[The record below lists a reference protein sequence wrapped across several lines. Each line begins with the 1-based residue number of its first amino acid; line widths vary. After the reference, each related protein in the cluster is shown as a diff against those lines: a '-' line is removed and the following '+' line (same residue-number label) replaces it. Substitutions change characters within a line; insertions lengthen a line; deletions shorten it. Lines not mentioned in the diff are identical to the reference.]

1 MVGGLFLPASQLALR
16 AWWPP
21 NLGDWAFDN
30 ATESKNK
37 QGLSVMNTQDTQ
49 DTCYEEVAY
58 KCSFLVVMSLIS
70 LQGFFFSLLICFTV
84 S

>member
-49 DTCYEEVAY
+49 DTCYEEVDRSNAPPGQA
-58 KCSFLVVMSLIS
+58 M
-70 LQGFFFSLLICFTV
+70 V
-84 S
+84 SKSPLPAED